1 MAFID
6 SIQQELRVK
15 IQPDFEDVDQVMQ
28 VLIRQEKPSNILSKI
43 QELKDGGT
51 LKLSE
56 DDMRKFATQ
65 MKESRLMERSSR
77 NQEEVRKSQDL
88 ACTVDT

>member
-1 MAFID
+1 
-6 SIQQELRVK
+6 
-15 IQPDFEDVDQVMQ
+15 MQ

-77 NQEEVRKSQDL
+77 NQEGVRKSQDL